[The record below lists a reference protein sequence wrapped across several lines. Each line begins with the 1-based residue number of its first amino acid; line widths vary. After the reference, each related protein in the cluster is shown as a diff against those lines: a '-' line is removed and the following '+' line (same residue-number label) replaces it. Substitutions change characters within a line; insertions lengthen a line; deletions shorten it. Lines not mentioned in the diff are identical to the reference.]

1 MGDEKMKKEDEVTED
16 MLLRVVPKYQKS
28 NITPKL
34 IKNLNKVIA
43 NPDMRDNFRDNLLGF
58 VGVMKEGRYTMVA
71 YINAVRYVSYK
82 LLGNSNIESYTKVF
96 PVRYQEMVNKKYL
109 EKHIAGV
116 VSAYNKTQL
125 VNKIYEQTIVP
136 SHILN
141 QDLYQKALNVQA
153 ELMVSAKSDFVRSN
167 AANSLLAILKSPE
180 TQKIELDIGLKEDKS
195 IDELRATTL
204 ELVKQQKL
212 MIEAGAR
219 SVKEVAHSRLL
230 IEHDEVK

>member
-1 MGDEKMKKEDEVTED
+1 MKKEDEVTED

>member
-1 MGDEKMKKEDEVTED
+1 MKKEDEVTED

-167 AANSLLAILKSPE
+167 AAIVCWLY
-180 TQKIELDIGLKEDKS
+180 
-195 IDELRATTL
+195 
-204 ELVKQQKL
+204 
-212 MIEAGAR
+212 
-219 SVKEVAHSRLL
+219 
-230 IEHDEVK
+230 